1 MPTSPGCKILIQTH
15 LSPLKH
21 KQPAHP
27 VSSLQP
33 WLDPRDAHISSHTP
47 ISVYIQSRA
56 AKSQDRGFKIPYVIK
71 SVDIG
76 AMEHGILKYGK

>member
-21 KQPAHP
+21 KQ

-33 WLDPRDAHISSHTP
+33 WLDHRDAHISSHIP
-47 ISVYIQSRA
+47 ISIYIQSRA